1 MRDLSRVETFFVAWA
16 FFFQVVL
23 IVHFALR
30 KWAFEAYVRPYG
42 WLVYA
47 LGVGGLV
54 LAILLMRDG
63 QPWWIWLGGVLQF
76 VWSVYGLW
84 IEYARGIEWRNP
96 PRWSIM
102 GSYLTLY
109 LSTIMFYWWPL
120 ARLWRPLWY
129 VYAVLFVIATVLN
142 LVSHG
147 PH

>member
-63 QPWWIWLGGVLQF
+63 QPWWLWFGGVLQF

-120 ARLWRPLWY
+120 ALLNRRLWFA
-129 VYAVLFVIATVLN
+129 YAILFVIGTILN
-142 LVSHG
+142 ITSH
-147 PH
+147 